1 MPFAL
6 FRRILHSLIYNKL
19 MNYLENIYKI
29 RKERK
34 LSQKKVTEYLG
45 ISQRFYSDLENGD
58 RHMKVEY
65 VIALA
70 RLYKISID
78 ELLGFTLED

>member
-1 MPFAL
+1 
-6 FRRILHSLIYNKL
+6 

-29 RKERK
+29 RKEHK
-34 LSQKKVTEYLG
+34 LTQKKVAEYLG

-65 VIALA
+65 VITLA

-78 ELLGFTLED
+78 ELLGYTLED

>member
-6 FRRILHSLIYNKL
+6 FRSISHFLYIKL
-19 MNYLENIYKI
+19 MNYLKYIYKI
-29 RKERK
+29 RKEHK
-34 LSQKKVTEYLG
+34 LTQKKVAEHLG
-45 ISQRFYSDLENGD
+45 ISQRHYSYLENGD

-65 VIALA
+65 VIELA